1 NFLFLSLSLSLQSEI
16 KQRAQVATYFEK
28 FDEAERL
35 YLELDCQNLA
45 VDLRVKLGDWFKVVN
60 LLKKGGG
67 AAGDD
72 ALLTN
77 TWNTIGDHYYD
88 RQQWARAADYYTQGH
103 NSGRLAECY
112 YSLEEY
118 DRLEQL
124 ADSLPENNP
133 LLTKLA
139 TMFVMVGMCD
149 QAVKAFTKVNM
160 IDEAI
165 DCCVQLNQWDRAIEL
180 SRRHSSRDINSLLVK
195 CAVNLLDK
203 EKILGAIELYPNIS
217 LNCVLDFNTIER
229 HHRHV
234 KTQAKPAAKEH
245 STSLSHSSTV
255 TDRKEEVQATL
266 ASLLQDDFSEA
277 VDSSLVDNA
286 WRGAE
291 AYHFFMLA
299 QRELYSG
306 AQETSLKIA
315 LYLRDFEDVLPVHDL
330 YCLLALSAIMAGAYG
345 VASKAFIKLESMSDL
360 PDSVRTNIENISVEI
375 FVKYPPQDTIFNQI
389 QCPRCDS
396 IINEW
401 THFVPAAIRTSQS
414 A

>member
-1 NFLFLSLSLSLQSEI
+1 MTVKSVLMDEVMQDPENPSIQDHLLDLDIKSLRDTRSLLKSVGLKDTCQFIEDNPHPRLWKLLAEASLEQLELELAEKAFVRCKDFAGIQFVKKLHHLDSEI

-45 VDLRVKLGDWFKVVN
+45 VDLRVKLGDWFKVVD

-203 EKILGAIELYPNIS
+203 EKILGAIELLRVC
-217 LNCVLDFNTIER
+217 LNALR
-229 HHRHV
+229 
-234 KTQAKPAAKEH
+234 
-245 STSLSHSSTV
+245 
-255 TDRKEEVQATL
+255 
-266 ASLLQDDFSEA
+266 
-277 VDSSLVDNA
+277 
-286 WRGAE
+286 
-291 AYHFFMLA
+291 
-299 QRELYSG
+299 
-306 AQETSLKIA
+306 LK
-315 LYLRDFEDVLPVHDL
+315 L
-330 YCLLALSAIMAGAYG
+330 CLGL
-345 VASKAFIKLESMSDL
+345 
-360 PDSVRTNIENISVEI
+360 
-375 FVKYPPQDTIFNQI
+375 
-389 QCPRCDS
+389 
-396 IINEW
+396 
-401 THFVPAAIRTSQS
+401 
-414 A
+414 